1 MQNVLQKTTS
11 PTFSLFTMMFM
22 IIFQQW
28 ECGSHQHNTNVG
40 GNGEE
45 KEDVYIRDYRILAV
59 TAKDKEL
66 MRKGQS
72 GSESTACVYHHHHP
86 PPDGA
91 TARGAP
97 WPPLQYAPR
106 SLGSLLY
113 LSIRLSPSFSG
124 PWTRQPAHS
133 WSSSSSCCIQLSVQ
147 HLFWDCLSCILSVCP
162 NHLILWHLI
171 NLTMFSPLIMAS
183 NSSFRRIP
191 HNSFPFTG
199 PYIFRKIFLFRG
211 VNRLIFGHEYKSRSS
226 YYVIITSLVYLFDS

>member
-1 MQNVLQKTTS
+1 MVCFMGFQELSPSVMQNVLQKTTS

-28 ECGSHQHNTNVG
+28 ECGSHQHNTNIG

-124 PWTRQPAHS
+124 PWTRHPA
-133 WSSSSSCCIQLSVQ
+133 I
-147 HLFWDCLSCILSVCP
+147 
-162 NHLILWHLI
+162 
-171 NLTMFSPLIMAS
+171 
-183 NSSFRRIP
+183 SFLV
-191 HNSFPFTG
+191 
-199 PYIFRKIFLFRG
+199 FLFVLLHTASRTASFLG
-211 VNRLIFGHEYKSRSS
+211 LQCLAFFLYAQAILFFG
-226 YYVIITSLVYLFDS
+226 I